1 MINFS
6 QDGAI
11 DLKKVPD
18 PNILGDVKQLFIPGE
33 TLIGVYQTVR
43 DQVVF
48 TNRRI
53 ITIDVKGLTGK
64 RKEFFTLPYSK
75 IQYFG
80 IQTPGLIEM
89 IPDTELTMVF
99 ADGMKAD
106 FEFKGSSDI
115 MEIAR
120 AISFFALQ

>member
-18 PNILGDVKQLFIPGE
+18 SNILGDVKQLFIPGE

>member
-1 MINFS
+1 MIDFS
-6 QDGAI
+6 KGGAF
-11 DLKKVPD
+11 DLRKVP
-18 PNILGDVKQLFIPGE
+18 NSQILGDVTGLFINGE
-33 TLIGVYQTVR
+33 QLIGVYQSVR

-48 TNRRI
+48 TNKRI

-80 IQTPGLIEM
+80 IQTPGLVEL

-99 ADGMKAD
+99 ANGMKAD

-115 MEIAR
+115 MEIGR
-120 AISFFALQ
+120 AISYFALA

>member
-6 QDGAI
+6 KGGAI

-18 PNILGDVKQLFIPGE
+18 SNILGDVKQLFVPGE
-33 TLIGVYQTVR
+33 VLIGVYQTVR

-48 TNRRI
+48 TNKRI
-53 ITIDVKGLTGK
+53 ITIDVQGLTGK
-64 RKEFFTLPYSK
+64 RKDFFTMPYSR

-80 IQTPGLIEM
+80 IQTPGLIEL
-89 IPDTELTMVF
+89 IPDTELTLVF
-99 ADGMKAD
+99 ADGMKAE
-106 FEFKGSSDI
+106 FEFHGSSDI
-115 MEIAR
+115 MEIGR

>member
-1 MINFS
+1 MIDFS
-6 QDGAI
+6 KGGAF

-18 PNILGDVKQLFIPGE
+18 SQMLGDVTRLFINGE
-33 TLIGVYQTVR
+33 TLIGVYQSVR

-48 TNRRI
+48 TNKRI

-64 RKEFFTLPYSK
+64 QKEYFILPYSK

-80 IQTPGLIEM
+80 VQTPGFIEL
-89 IPDTELTMVF
+89 IPDTELTVVF
-99 ADGMKAD
+99 ANGMKAD

-115 MEIAR
+115 LEIGR
-120 AISFFALQ
+120 AISCFALA

>member
-1 MINFS
+1 MIDFS
-6 QDGAI
+6 KGGAF

-18 PNILGDVKQLFIPGE
+18 SQLLGDVKQIFVNGE
-33 TLIGVYQTVR
+33 LLIGVYQTVR

-48 TNRRI
+48 TNKRI

-64 RKEFFTLPYSK
+64 RKEFFTLPYAR

-80 IQTPGLIEM
+80 IQTPGLIEL
-89 IPDTELTMVF
+89 IPDTELSMVF

-106 FEFKGSSDI
+106 FEFRGTSDI
-115 MEIAR
+115 LEIAR
-120 AISFFALQ
+120 AISYFTLQ